1 MSKEIEEPKKTE
13 EKPVEKKEE
22 KKEMPEAQ
30 KKMASK
36 LLKGKSW
43 YTIISPALFGE
54 KPLGEALAS
63 DASSLPGR
71 KITASLME
79 LNGDPSRYYMTMRF
93 MITEVTGTTAK
104 TVFDGHECTR
114 DFAARIVQ
122 RRTQRIDTN
131 SVIELKDAKLRVKA
145 IAICNR
151 HVTNIIAKAMAAAL
165 KELIAAAAAG
175 KTLDEFIMMF
185 TSGELQTSIKAEV
198 NRIYP
203 LRTFEFNKTEV
214 L

>member
-1 MSKEIEEPKKTE
+1 MAKDI
-13 EKPVEKKEE
+13 EKPEAVEKKVEE
-22 KKEMPEAQ
+22 KKEAVPEQ

-36 LLKGKSW
+36 LLKGKTW
-43 YTIISPALFGE
+43 FTIISPALFGE

-63 DASSLPGR
+63 DPSSLPGR
-71 KITASLME
+71 KVTASLME

-93 MITEVTGTTAK
+93 KITEVSGSIAK

-122 RRTQRIDTN
+122 RHTQRLDTN
-131 SVIELKDAKLRVKA
+131 IVVQLTDGKLRVKT

-151 HVTNIIAKAMAAAL
+151 HVTDDIAKAIRRRLEEMILAAAEGKSL
-165 KELIAAAAAG
+165 DDFIIA
-175 KTLDEFIMMF
+175 F
-185 TSGELQTSIKAEV
+185 TSGELQAAIREDV

-203 LRTFEFNKTEV
+203 IRAFEFNKTEV

>member
-1 MSKEIEEPKKTE
+1 MIMADE
-13 EKPVEKKEE
+13 EKAKPQEEKVEKKVEE
-22 KKEMPEAQ
+22 KKS
-30 KKMASK
+30 ASK
-36 LLKGKSW
+36 LLKGKTW
-43 YTIISPALFGE
+43 YTIVSPPFFGE

-79 LNGDPSRYYMTMRF
+79 LTGDPARYYMTMRF
-93 MITEVTGTTAK
+93 KIIEVNGTVAK
-104 TVFDGHECTR
+104 TIFDGHECTR

-122 RRTQRIDTN
+122 RFTQRIDTN
-131 SVIELKDAKLRVKA
+131 SVVQLTDGKLRVKT

-151 HVTNIIAKAMAAAL
+151 HVTDSVATSVRAKLKEMISAAA
-165 KELIAAAAAG
+165 EG
-175 KTLDEFIMMF
+175 KSINDFVQLF
-185 TSGELQTSIKAEV
+185 TSGELQATIRAEA

-203 LRTFEFNKTEV
+203 IRAFEFNKTEV